1 MLELIILVF
10 VFWLGYNVG
19 VMYISWQ
26 LRDIVIK
33 EAKREGI
40 IDDNLNFIE
49 EQSNTPTVHKL
60 RIQKINGMLYLYG
73 DDDRWFVCQANTID
87 ELAKLAKE
95 YKNVKYAAV
104 IDEEKVYTFVDG
116 KVEVKYEN

>member
-1 MLELIILVF
+1 MLELIILGF
-10 VFWLGYNVG
+10 VFYVGYNIGQIVL
-19 VMYISWQ
+19 SWQ
-26 LRDIVIK
+26 LRDIVIR

-40 IDDNLNFIE
+40 IDDDLNFID
-49 EQSNTPTVHKL
+49 EQSDTPTVHKL

-104 IDEEKVYTFVDG
+104 IDDEKVYTFVDG
-116 KVEVKYEN
+116 KVEIKL